1 MAGEGR
7 KIVKFFR
14 EVKAEMKKVTWPGR
28 DTMITYTEVV
38 LVVMVLF
45 TIFIFLV
52 DSVFSYILK
61 LILKSF

>member
-28 DTMITYTEVV
+28 DTMITYTEIV